1 MTAQIPIYHKALPI
15 LSKIKIITLASLCSI
30 ALLGAIP
37 MEKQQ
42 QAYEDRVETLYD
54 IRNADSLKPHEYKI
68 NTGGMIPNLFPVP
81 QSNTVGTNSIK
92 NAITLLS
99 FDHGKLK
106 DKHYF
111 KNAVSGMSPSG
122 QYMPLF
128 SQDAIGYGMSRG
140 FTIEPPGILWTAG

>member
-1 MTAQIPIYHKALPI
+1 MSTQDPIHHKKRSVLPNFKVMTLG
-15 LSKIKIITLASLCSI
+15 SFCSI
-30 ALLGAIP
+30 ALFGAIP
-37 MEKQQ
+37 MGNQPQ
-42 QAYEDRVETLYD
+42 LYADRVETLYD